1 MEPARK
7 RRTSP
12 VWEHFELVAHNKV
25 KCLLCHKELT
35 YSNNT
40 SSMLRHYRAMHED
53 AQPAANRPDT
63 SQNYR
68 KKMVDEALVNMV
80 IKDSQPFSVV
90 DDVGFRELVH
100 VLDPSYVLP
109 TRKAL
114 KSMVDSKYEEAKEK
128 AKEKLDN
135 VVAVSLT
142 SDMWTSIN
150 MEAYLA
156 VTCHFID
163 ANDQLGTILLGVQHF
178 PNTHTAENLA
188 ISHTMVMEEWGIKD
202 KVRKSF
208 DDVPDLNQLRTKC
221 RKLVTYF
228 RTSTTGKE
236 RLAQVQVQ
244 MGRPTLKMIIEV
256 DTRWN
261 STYSML
267 ERMYDL
273 REPVGAALASLRTDV
288 SPPSSLEYDTI
299 KDALEILAPFHQAT
313 VELSAEK
320 IVSASKVIPLLK
332 MLNHTILTKSEGLT
346 SNMARQLADNLVRR
360 VREHALQMES
370 ISVMTMPTLLD
381 PRFKKLGFLSPGKL
395 QDAITRLKSECV
407 NVIRNSDTPPPAQL
421 PASQAGQS
429 TTCGDLWH
437 LLDTTVD
444 NSRRSSS
451 VTADA
456 TIEVDRYL
464 SETNLAKDRGS
475 IGILDQTE
483 APISQFI

>member
-1 MEPARK
+1 
-7 RRTSP
+7 
-12 VWEHFELVAHNKV
+12 
-25 KCLLCHKELT
+25 
-35 YSNNT
+35 
-40 SSMLRHYRAMHED
+40 
-53 AQPAANRPDT
+53 
-63 SQNYR
+63 
-68 KKMVDEALVNMV
+68 MVDEALVNMV

-114 KSMVDSKYEEAKEK
+114 KSMVDSRYEEAKEK

-163 ANDQLGTILLGVQHF
+163 ANDQIGTILLGVQHF

-188 ISHTMVMEEWGIKD
+188 IAHTMVMEEWGIKD
-202 KVRKSF
+202 KDQHNRQRK
-208 DDVPDLNQLRTKC
+208 T
-221 RKLVTYF
+221 
-228 RTSTTGKE
+228 
-236 RLAQVQVQ
+236 
-244 MGRPTLKMIIEV
+244 GRPTLKMIIEV

-273 REPVGAALASLRTDV
+273 RKPVGAALASLRTDV

-332 MLNHTILTKSEGLT
+332 MLNYTILTKSEGLT

-464 SETNLAKDRGS
+464 SETNLAR
-475 IGILDQTE
+475 TE
-483 APISQFI
+483 DPLGYWNKQKLQYPNLYKLALTFLCCPASSVPCERVFSKAGEVVSKKRNRLNPNTVKKLLFLNKNQ